1 MSVHNPFYLHLFALC
16 WQSKGCEGR
25 LSGSDSPSILVREE
39 DYMRRY
45 ELIFILRSNLGEEE
59 IKLNRWGMKKLA
71 YPIKKELQGYY
82 VFCDYAGTPAAV
94 SEIERRFRIDDAV
107 LKYLTI
113 KIADS
118 MTAEEVAAAISTVK
132 EHNEAARKAAEEE
145 AAATAETE
153 TAAPQEEEAADA
165 EEQPQ
170 DAPAEENAE

>member
-1 MSVHNPFYLHLFALC
+1 
-16 WQSKGCEGR
+16 
-25 LSGSDSPSILVREE
+25 
-39 DYMRRY
+39 MRRY

-59 IKLNRWGMKKLA
+59 IKKVIDYSEKIITDEGGSIIELNRWGMKKLA

-118 MTAEEVAAAISTVK
+118 ISAEEVEAAISTVK

-145 AAATAETE
+145 AVATTEAES
-153 TAAPQEEEAADA
+153 AVPQEEAAEA

-170 DAPAEENAE
+170 AAPAAENAE